1 MRQVVSVGA
10 SRALVGLDFGQDEL
24 RLSVSDDWVGLPDDY
39 EEHGHGFA
47 NMRAYAER
55 LGGRLI
61 VEPRGPVG
69 VAENRRDRLSTESR
83 RIRVLLADDHSI
95 VREGLQSMLERSE
108 EFEVVGHARDGVE
121 AVKAASELSP
131 DVIVMDVM
139 MPKKDGVEACREI
152 KSLPD
157 TRVVMLTALTEA
169 DAVIEA
175 VAAGATGY
183 LQKVSGM
190 DQLLNAVRVVAAGEM
205 RLPPDVVRRVFAR
218 IRSGATAEEE
228 ADLTPREKEILASF
242 SQGMSY
248 NAIAE
253 AREVKPVTIRNAI
266 YSIQVKLGLGT
277 KQEIVVWAV
286 RNGMLDD

>member
-1 MRQVVSVGA
+1 M
-10 SRALVGLDFGQDEL
+10 
-24 RLSVSDDWVGLPDDY
+24 
-39 EEHGHGFA
+39 
-47 NMRAYAER
+47 
-55 LGGRLI
+55 
-61 VEPRGPVG
+61 
-69 VAENRRDRLSTESR
+69 STEPR
-83 RIRVLLADDHSI
+83 RIRVLLADDRSI
-95 VREGLQSMLERSE
+95 MREGLQVMLEWTE
-108 EFEVVGHARDGVE
+108 EFEVVGQARDGVE
-121 AVKAASELSP
+121 AVKAASDLSP

-139 MPKKDGVEACREI
+139 MPNMDGVEACREI
-152 KSLPD
+152 MESLPD
-157 TRVVMLTALTEA
+157 TRVVMLTASTEA

-190 DQLLNAVRVVAAGEM
+190 DQLLSTVKVVAAGEM
-205 RLPPDVVRRVFAR
+205 RLPTEVVRRVFAG

-228 ADLTPREKEILASF
+228 ADLTEREKEILASF

-266 YSIQVKLGLGT
+266 YTIQVKLGLGT

-286 RNGMLDD
+286 RNGLLDD

>member
-1 MRQVVSVGA
+1 M
-10 SRALVGLDFGQDEL
+10 
-24 RLSVSDDWVGLPDDY
+24 
-39 EEHGHGFA
+39 
-47 NMRAYAER
+47 
-55 LGGRLI
+55 
-61 VEPRGPVG
+61 
-69 VAENRRDRLSTESR
+69 STESR

-95 VREGLQSMLERSE
+95 MREGLQVMLEQSG
-108 EFEVVGHARDGVE
+108 EFEVVGQAKDGVE

-139 MPKKDGVEACREI
+139 MPNKDGVEACREI
-152 KSLPD
+152 MESLPD
-157 TRVVMLTALTEA
+157 TRVVMLTASTEA

-175 VAAGATGY
+175 VAAGAAGY

-190 DQLLNAVRVVAAGEM
+190 DQLLSTVKVVAAGEM
-205 RLPPDVVRRVFAR
+205 RLPPEVVRRVFAG
-218 IRSGATAEEE
+218 IRSGGAAEEE

-248 NAIAE
+248 NTIAE

-266 YSIQVKLGLGT
+266 YIIQEKLGLGT

-286 RNGMLDD
+286 RNGLLDD